1 MSATATRLLQDFEWY
16 KYKCRYKYKSSYKYK
31 SLTQKWYNVMLGQTH
46 AMLFDFKAIVVQRD
60 YWHPLQHQFLLR
72 NMFSTTARRVS
83 LGSELGRRAPNTEDS
98 HSLFLSCV
106 LRPGNGL
113 LEVTLP
119 SRELQPNSWWAEC
132 RKQHLF
138 LIPGNVILNAIPQP
152 LWTQSIWGGPGSIME
167 CRFLKWG
174 SNKNQ
179 TQLINYKKKDVTEH
193 QKCKCN
199 LY

>member
-1 MSATATRLLQDFEWY
+1 MGTNTSSAIWFQS
-16 KYKCRYKYKSSYKYK
+16 KSY
-31 SLTQKWYNVMLGQTH
+31 
-46 AMLFDFKAIVVQRD
+46 VQRD

-83 LGSELGRRAPNTEDS
+83 LGSELGRRAPNTEEL

-132 RKQHLF
+132 GKQHLF

-179 TQLINYKKKDVTEH
+179 TQLTNYNKKDVTEH
-193 QKCKCN
+193 QNCKCN
-199 LY
+199 LYYS